1 MNDNRLEKKFVYNQ
15 GDESFKSFIL
25 NGAFKETF
33 SQRVVNSIYF
43 DSPVF
48 HDVWDNINGF
58 GNRKKI
64 RIRWYNEIKKSEVF
78 LEEKKKIDSV
88 TLKTVK
94 SLGIFKDYKELNKF
108 INNENFYE
116 KNFLSKSKVNIKR
129 TVFIQYS
136 RNYFELVNKKLRLT
150 VDKNLKIFNFYPSNY
165 INLDKTILELKYKVS
180 QSSYVNNFIYENKL
194 NNRNQKF
201 SKYVNSFIELND
213 SGFI

>member
-1 MNDNRLEKKFVYNQ
+1 MSDNRLEKKFVYNQ

-78 LEEKKKIDSV
+78 LEEKKKNRFCHI
-88 TLKTVK
+88 
-94 SLGIFKDYKELNKF
+94 
-108 INNENFYE
+108 ENC
-116 KNFLSKSKVNIKR
+116 KK
-129 TVFIQYS
+129 S
-136 RNYFELVNKKLRLT
+136 RNF
-150 VDKNLKIFNFYPSNY
+150 
-165 INLDKTILELKYKVS
+165 
-180 QSSYVNNFIYENKL
+180 
-194 NNRNQKF
+194 
-201 SKYVNSFIELND
+201 
-213 SGFI
+213 